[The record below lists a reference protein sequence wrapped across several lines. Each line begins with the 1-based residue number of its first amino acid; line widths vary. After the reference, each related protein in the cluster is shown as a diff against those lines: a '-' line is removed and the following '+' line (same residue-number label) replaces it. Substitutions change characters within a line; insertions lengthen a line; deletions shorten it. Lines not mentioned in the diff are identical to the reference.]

1 MYTKPDNQIKP
12 VLIVC
17 SKAFVASSNSHNIF
31 LDWRDNN
38 VEKQIGRKKNGDD

>member
-12 VLIVC
+12 VLIVR

-31 LDWRDNN
+31 LDWTDNN
-38 VEKQIGRKKNGDD
+38 AEKQILEKNGGD